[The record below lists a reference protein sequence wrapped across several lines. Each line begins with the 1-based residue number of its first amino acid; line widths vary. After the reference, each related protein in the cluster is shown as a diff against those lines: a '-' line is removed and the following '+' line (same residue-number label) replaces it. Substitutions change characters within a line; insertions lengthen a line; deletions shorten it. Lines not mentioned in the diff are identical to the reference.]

1 MNRDKYLALGH
12 AMQTGVAIKMQH
24 DPSETQPKH
33 LRVGVNSAMCDSAAL
48 AGLLIAKGLITEA
61 EYLQAV
67 TDEME
72 REVGRYEEW
81 CREHI
86 GPNVHLA

>member
-24 DPSETQPKH
+24 APSETQPKH